1 MPDKAIFEVLNPAWQ
16 KSFDAQHFS
25 NFKQIWEIDSE
36 PFEPINERRGGT
48 SGVYR
53 IPFISEQQQ
62 NIHVFL
68 KKQENHY
75 TKSWR
80 HPIKGVPTFYREFL
94 MLQALSAK
102 DIPVVQ
108 WLAFGWQDKRAFL
121 ITNELAGYDSF
132 EDFKFKNLN
141 QADQKTLLASM
152 AQTLAKL
159 HQYSIRHGSCYP
171 KHLFIKY
178 QDNAF
183 ICKLIDLE
191 KAHPVLFQKKAIVL
205 DLAQLIK
212 HDRQLNPADIDY
224 LLEQYCLQLKQKIK
238 PQDLLKQ
245 IQKRI
250 YRK

>member
-1 MPDKAIFEVLNPAWQ
+1 MSNKVIFKILNPAWQ
-16 KSFDAQHFS
+16 KVFNIQYLST
-25 NFKQIWEIDSE
+25 FKQIWAIDSE

-53 IPFISEQQQ
+53 IPFINEQQQ

-94 MLQALSAK
+94 MLQELSAK

-121 ITNELAGYDSF
+121 ITNELADYQSF
-132 EDFKFKNLN
+132 EDFKFKDLN
-141 QADQKTLLASM
+141 EADQKKLLTSM

-159 HQYSIRHGSCYP
+159 HQHSIRHGSCYP
-171 KHLFIKY
+171 KHLFIKH

-183 ICKLIDLE
+183 ICKFIDLE
-191 KAHPVLFQKKAIVL
+191 KAHRVLSQQKAIVL

-212 HDRQLNPADIDY
+212 HDTQLNQADIEY
-224 LLEQYCLQLKQKIK
+224 LLEQYCLKLEQKIES
-238 PQDLLKQ
+238 QDLLKQ